1 MNAVETLISPPPL
14 IVAPEH
20 VPVFQVRLSRIQGQG
35 VFARSRILK
44 GTRIIEYTGERITH
58 READARYDEEA
69 MEHPHTV
76 LFTVDKKTVIDAGV
90 GGNEAR
96 FINHSCAPN
105 CEAVNEDGHIFIDA
119 LCDILPGE
127 ELTYDYHL
135 EYQGRY
141 RAEWKERYAC
151 RCGCPS
157 CRGTLLLPKRRRSQR
172 RRKR

>member
-1 MNAVETLISPPPL
+1 MNADEALIGPSPL
-14 IVAPEH
+14 VVAHGPSLMFE
-20 VPVFQVRLSRIQGQG
+20 VRASPIQGRG
-35 VFARSRILK
+35 VFARWQIPK

-58 READARYDEEA
+58 SEADARYDEEA
-69 MEHPHTV
+69 MEHPYTV
-76 LFTVDKKTVIDAGV
+76 LFTVDKETVIDAGV

-96 FINHSCAPN
+96 FINHSCSPN

>member
-1 MNAVETLISPPPL
+1 MNADAALIGRSPM
-14 IVAPEH
+14 IVAHRPGLMFE
-20 VPVFQVRLSRIQGQG
+20 VRSSPIQGQG
-35 VFARSRILK
+35 VFACCQIFK

-76 LFTVDKKTVIDAGV
+76 LFTLDKKTVIDAGV

-96 FINHSCAPN
+96 FINHSCTPN
-105 CEAVNEDGHIFIDA
+105 CEAVNEDGQIFIDA
-119 LCDILPGE
+119 LSDILPGE

-151 RCGCPS
+151 HCGTPS
-157 CRGTLLLPKRRRSQR
+157 CRGTLLLPRRWRSQMR
-172 RRKR
+172 RMR